1 MDGEGNKQFEQ
12 LIANGN
18 PVGEVIGVDKFLVRV
33 RGLHPTNTHA
43 LIMFADGTK
52 GYVHHV
58 YEEYVIVMH
67 LGDVP
72 VELGTQAVVQHPKL
86 VTKVG
91 RNFIGRVVTITGEP
105 LDGKGPIV
113 ADGSWP
119 VFHNAPMIYER
130 ELVDTQLETGV
141 TVLDTMFS
149 LVRGQRMAI
158 LGDGKSGKSTLTSA
172 IAINQ
177 RSSDI
182 TVIYVLIAKRRSD
195 IKTLVAQL
203 EENNALEK
211 AIVVVSTMFESL
223 VISYLAPYVG
233 AAMGEYFWQHLN
245 MDTLVIYDDLTSHAQ
260 AYREISLIAGVSP
273 GRDSYPGDMFYAHS
287 QLVERA
293 GKIERNHKTQTILP
307 IVYAPLGDITAYLPT
322 NVMSMTDGQW
332 ILDMKVFRDT
342 MRPAINTGLS
352 VTRVGGV
359 GQAKR
364 HKLLAGDLAKA
375 LAAYKAADEFAH
387 FGSELSGEAKH
398 NLETGK
404 MLYQMMN
411 QVPGETYSLMA
422 QQLILDIILHR
433 NEGDVLDIKKLKAG
447 ANEIAKS
454 VEDKE
459 DGGNFD
465 AIRDKL
471 KADCLIES
479 APPKPTEEEKKD
491 GEEAEA
497 DKDSK
502 DKDDKKDKDKKKDD
516 DKKSDKK
523 ADDEDKKEESKE
535 DPKDSAKDG
544 DKKLDDKSA
553 GDTDKDSKNKDDDKE
568 KDGDSEK
575 DTESGKKDASSEPA
589 DDKENTEKDS
599 GLKPGEVIKPNGEQ
613 VESKEPEAAAS
624 VKEVV
629 EPSKG
634 DEKAE
639 ETKSEQES
647 KDSEEKEDKK

>member
-12 LIANGN
+12 LIASGK

-33 RGLHPTNTHA
+33 RGLHPCNTHS
-43 LIMFADGTK
+43 LVMFADGTK

-72 VELGTQAVVQHPKL
+72 VELGMQVVVQHPKL

-91 RNFIGRVVTITGEP
+91 KNFVGRVVSITGEP

-130 ELVDTQLETGV
+130 ELVDKQLETGV

-158 LGDGKSGKSTLTSA
+158 LGDGKSGKSTLTTA

-182 TVIYVLIAKRRSD
+182 TVIYALIAKRRSD

-223 VISYLAPYVG
+223 VVSYLAPYV
-233 AAMGEYFWQHLN
+233 ACAMGEYFWQHLD

-307 IVYAPLGDITAYLPT
+307 LVYAPLGDITAYLPT

-404 MLYQMMN
+404 MLYTMMN
-411 QVPGETYSLMA
+411 QVPGETYTLMA

-433 NEGDVLDIKKLKAG
+433 NEGDVLDVKKLKAG
-447 ANEIAKS
+447 ANELAKT

-459 DGGNFD
+459 EGGNFD
-465 AIRDKL
+465 AVRDQL
-471 KADCLIES
+471 KAECLIES
-479 APPKPTEEEKKD
+479 APPPAPAEEEKPAE
-491 GEEAEA
+491 GEEAGKK
-497 DKDSK
+497 DKDGK
-502 DKDDKKDKDKKKDD
+502 DKKEDKKDDKKDKKKEEA
-516 DKKSDKK
+516 DKKSDDKPAENDTK
-523 ADDEDKKEESKE
+523 DAPADEKSAEKPAKGEDKEPKDEPAKEPKDKKSDDTSDTKAKE
-535 DPKDSAKDG
+535 DT
-544 DKKLDDKSA
+544 
-553 GDTDKDSKNKDDDKE
+553 DTP
-568 KDGDSEK
+568 
-575 DTESGKKDASSEPA
+575 EP
-589 DDKENTEKDS
+589 TS
-599 GLKPGEVIKPNGEQ
+599 KPGEVVHPNGEHI
-613 VESKEPEAAAS
+613 ETKEAEAASS
-624 VKEVV
+624 VEEVI
-629 EPSKG
+629 EDDKTATETDSKT
-634 DEKAE
+634 DEKPAAAA
-639 ETKSEQES
+639 
-647 KDSEEKEDKK
+647 EKEEAKT

>member
-12 LIANGN
+12 LVASGN

-72 VELGTQAVVQHPKL
+72 VELGMQAVVQHPKL

-91 RNFIGRVVTITGEP
+91 RNFIGRVVSITGEP

-130 ELVDTQLETGV
+130 ELVDAQLETGV

-195 IKTLVAQL
+195 VKTLVAQL
-203 EENNALEK
+203 EENQALEK

-233 AAMGEYFWQHLN
+233 AAMGEYFWQHLD

-375 LAAYKAADEFAH
+375 LAAYRAADEFAH

-404 MLYQMMN
+404 MLYQLMN

-422 QQLILDIILHR
+422 QQLMLDVILHR
-433 NEGDVLDIKKLKAG
+433 QEGDVLDIKKLKSG
-447 ANEIAKS
+447 ANEIAKT
-454 VEDKE
+454 VKDV
-459 DGGNFD
+459 DPGGNFD
-465 AIRDKL
+465 AVRDEL
-471 KADCLIES
+471 KASCLLES
-479 APPKPTEEEKKD
+479 APPKVAEEEAKENDDAADGKD
-491 GEEAEA
+491 TQ
-497 DKDSK
+497 DSK
-502 DKDDKKDKDKKKDD
+502 GENSDKKEKKKDDKKSGEKSDEPDKKAESQEDTKDSVKKDDSSKENEESGGADPGD
-516 DKKSDKK
+516 DKKS
-523 ADDEDKKEESKE
+523 
-535 DPKDSAKDG
+535 
-544 DKKLDDKSA
+544 
-553 GDTDKDSKNKDDDKE
+553 TD
-568 KDGDSEK
+568 
-575 DTESGKKDASSEPA
+575 SEPA
-589 DDKENTEKDS
+589 TNENEDVEKKKDS
-599 GLKPGEVIKPNGEQ
+599 DSKDEDADDQASKLTPGEIVAPNGEH
-613 VESKEPEAAAS
+613 VESEEPEAAAS
-624 VKEVV
+624 VKEVI
-629 EPSKG
+629 EPSK
-634 DEKAE
+634 DNQKAE
-639 ETKSEQES
+639 KIES
-647 KDSEEKEDKK
+647 GDDTRQAKEAKA